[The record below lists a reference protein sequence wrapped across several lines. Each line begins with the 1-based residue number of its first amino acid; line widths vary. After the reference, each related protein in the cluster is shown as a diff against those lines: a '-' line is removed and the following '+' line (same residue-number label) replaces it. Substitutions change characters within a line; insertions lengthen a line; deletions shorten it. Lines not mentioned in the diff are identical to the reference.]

1 MATSEDPPNTL
12 QIAQAAAAQLGE
24 HAWALEAEPIW
35 EEEPVAEVPPPEP
48 EQEPEQ
54 PKLGNI
60 FPPENAP
67 DPPSPL
73 KIIEAMLFVG
83 GAQLT
88 AGDACSAIR
97 GLSPEQFRSLVEE
110 LARKYRVQNRP
121 YAVLPEGAG
130 YVLSLKP
137 KYRSFKEKL
146 HGGPREVQL
155 AQPALDVLSLIAYR
169 QPIAKHELDAVSG
182 TDAAGPLR
190 QLARLG
196 LVSVLQR
203 ATGTEAA
210 GYGTTPKFLALFG
223 LSSLDD
229 LPRLGEVAP

>member
-1 MATSEDPPNTL
+1 MAEPDDFPNPL

-24 HAWALEAEPIW
+24 HEWALEAEPIW
-35 EEEPVAEVPPPEP
+35 EEEPEPESPPPEP
-48 EQEPEQ
+48 EPES

-73 KIIEAMLFVG
+73 KIVEAMLFVG
-83 GAQLT
+83 GAPLT
-88 AGDACSAIR
+88 AEDACSAIR
-97 GLSPEQFRSLVEE
+97 GLDHERFRSLIEE
-110 LARKYRVQNRP
+110 LARKYRLQNRP
-121 YAVLPEGAG
+121 YSVVPEGEG
-130 YVLSLKP
+130 YSLALKP
-137 KYRSFKEKL
+137 KFRSMKEKL

-155 AQPALDVLSLIAYR
+155 AQPALDILSLIAYR
-169 QPIAKHELDAVSG
+169 QPITKPELDAISG

-196 LVSVLQR
+196 LVSVQQR
-203 ATGTEAA
+203 ATSADAA

-223 LSSLDD
+223 LASLDD
-229 LPRLGEVAP
+229 LPRLGEVAL